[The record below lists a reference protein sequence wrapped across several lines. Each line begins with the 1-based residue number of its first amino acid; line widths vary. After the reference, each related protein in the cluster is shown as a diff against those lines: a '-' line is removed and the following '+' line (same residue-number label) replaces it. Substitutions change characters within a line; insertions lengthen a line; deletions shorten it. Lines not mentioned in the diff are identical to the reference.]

1 MKVALQPRQHVLASY
16 GILALALVSALLVV
30 LGPPI
35 RGRLEF
41 FDELGSLRTTY
52 GKSLAALARSEA
64 VSTVF
69 DERRAASDPTAQLFH
84 AATPALAGA
93 ELQNQLNSLITA
105 EGGMLLSSAFREP
118 AETQPLTAIA
128 VTIRVRCSVAS
139 LLKILHGLENRSPVL
154 FIENLSIQSN
164 QRNSS
169 AARDLGGNL
178 DVDLDVLG
186 FLDPPVAP

>member
-1 MKVALQPRQHVLASY
+1 MNVALQPRQHVLASY

-41 FDELGSLRTTY
+41 FTELGSLRTTY
-52 GKSLAALARSEA
+52 AKSIAALARSEA

-69 DERRAASDPTAQLFH
+69 DQRRAASDPTAQLFH
-84 AATPALAGA
+84 AATAALAGA

-118 AETQPLTAIA
+118 GETQPLTPIA
-128 VTIRVRCSVAS
+128 VTIRVRCSVVS

-164 QRNSS
+164 QRNGS